1 MLIIVTLLVTYTY
14 ICHLLFSGLFRKF
27 LSASQSQC
35 LSLTMLSENQDRH
48 GDQRLV
54 SISKETMLEMVR
66 RLSGFQNIDL
76 VLQEKDSE
84 IKQLRQTVSLLQSR
98 LQELQ
103 EAVSGNDQ
111 RQSAAVNTD
120 FQPSSVI
127 HHRSSAPE
135 IFVYPDMSKNSG
147 GNNFNESNVLTARG
161 SRGTQRENVKSN
173 HDSRKPHFIQEQQ
186 MASSVEEIQGMSLR
200 LDHDIGRVTGYKCE
214 SMGGV
219 SEQYFNNVVSELVK
233 TKRYLYNLQKQGD
246 NKVI

>member
-1 MLIIVTLLVTYTY
+1 MLVTYTC
-14 ICHLLFSGLFRKF
+14 ICHVLFSGLFRKF
-27 LSASQSQC
+27 LSASQSQF
-35 LSLTMLSENQDRH
+35 LTLTMLSENQDRR
-48 GDQRLV
+48 GDQQLV

-103 EAVSGNDQ
+103 EAVSGKDQ
-111 RQSAAVNTD
+111 WQSAAVNTD

-147 GNNFNESNVLTARG
+147 GNNFNESKFNVLTARG
-161 SRGTQRENVKSN
+161 SKGTQRENVKSN

-186 MASSVEEIQGMSLR
+186 MASGVEEIQGMSLR

-233 TKRYLYNLQKQGD
+233 TKQYLYNLQKQVD